1 MIILMNGIKKERRM
15 SRESILNA
23 VKKNKPESLPL
34 PAIDLSHFDE
44 DINLVETFIENLNF
58 VGGQAI
64 QLNSISEIDAEIKKL
79 YPNATKTVSCVK
91 ESSLGTISINNETDP
106 HGLEDIDL
114 AIIKGELAVA
124 ENGAI
129 WVSENDFTIR
139 ALPFITNDLI
149 LVVSKNDIYLHMHHV
164 YEAISKRE
172 RTFGVFISGPSKT
185 ADIEQCLVVGA
196 HGAMSLTVFIV

>member
-1 MIILMNGIKKERRM
+1 MIGIKTEKRM
-15 SRESILNA
+15 SRESILKA

-34 PAIDLSHFDE
+34 PEIDLGIFE
-44 DINLVETFIENLNF
+44 ENINLVETFIGNLNF
-58 VGGQAI
+58 VGGRAI
-64 QLNSISEIDAEIKKL
+64 QLNNITEMDAEIKKL
-79 YPNATKTVSCVK
+79 YPNASKIVSCVK
-91 ESSLGTISINNETDP
+91 ESALGTISIDKETDP
-106 HGLEDIDL
+106 HSLEDIDL

-129 WVSENDFTIR
+129 WVTDQDFTIR
-139 ALPFITNDLI
+139 ALPFITNDLV
-149 LVVSKNDIYLHMHHV
+149 LVVSTNDMYLHMHHV
-164 YEAISKRE
+164 YEAIAKRD

>member
-1 MIILMNGIKKERRM
+1 M
-15 SRESILNA
+15 SRESILKA

-34 PAIDLSHFDE
+34 PEIDLSFFE
-44 DINLVETFIENLNF
+44 EEINLVETFIDNLKF

-64 QLNSISEIDAEIKKL
+64 QLNAIEAMDAEIKKL
-79 YPNATKTVSCVK
+79 YPKASKIVSCVK
-91 ESSLGTISINNETDP
+91 ESTLGTISINKDTEP

-129 WVSENDFTIR
+129 WIAESDFTIR

-149 LVVSKNDIYLHMHHV
+149 LIVEKKDIYLHLHHV

>member
-1 MIILMNGIKKERRM
+1 M

-23 VKKNKPESLPL
+23 VKKNKPEGLPL
-34 PAIDLSHFDE
+34 PE
-44 DINLVETFIENLNF
+44 INLDFFSEEINLIETFVENLTF
-58 VGGQAI
+58 VGGRAV
-64 QLNSISEIDAEIKKL
+64 QLENEAQLDEEIKKL
-79 YPNATKTVSCVK
+79 YPNASKIVSTTKLSQ
-91 ESSLGTISINNETDP
+91 LGTIAISKEIDP
-106 HGLEDIDL
+106 HTLEDIDL

-129 WVSENDFTIR
+129 WVTENDVIVR

-149 LVVSKNDIYLHMHHV
+149 LVVSKNAIYLHMHQV
-164 YEAISKRE
+164 FEAISKRD

-196 HGAMSLTVFIV
+196 HGAISLTVFIV